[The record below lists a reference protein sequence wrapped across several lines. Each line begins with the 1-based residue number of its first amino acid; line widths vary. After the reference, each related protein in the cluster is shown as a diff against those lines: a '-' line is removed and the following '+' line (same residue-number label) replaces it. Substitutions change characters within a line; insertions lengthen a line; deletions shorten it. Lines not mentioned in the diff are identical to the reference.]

1 MKKLLIALAVFIG
14 ICNIYAKEY
23 SFKFVNE
30 SGKDVKIVKICLW
43 NSLDEKS
50 QDVSC
55 PDLPVTVKDNMS
67 EKIVFNCAKPED
79 DDFDEIRISGTYDGG
94 NWNEEG
100 EFDGDKTEQDEIEL
114 DIVFFEE

>member
-14 ICNIYAKEY
+14 ICKIYAKEY

-30 SGKDVKIVKICLW
+30 SGKDVKIVKICLRDPL
-43 NSLDEKS
+43 NEKS
-50 QDVSC
+50 RNVSC
-55 PDLPVTVKDNMS
+55 PDLPVTVKNDTS
-67 EKIVFNCAKPED
+67 KKIVFNCAKPEN
-79 DDFDEIRISGTYDGG
+79 DDFDEIRVSGTYDGG

-114 DIVFFEE
+114 DVTFFE